1 MKRAFVIAALTAAA
15 LVLVFWRYAEVSNP
29 AWAQSSP
36 SPSAVWF
43 GQPTYTPVDASHGFP
58 INIVGGSVSGIT
70 GLTAGQVPLAGSAT
84 TLTSGVTGVSCAA
97 NTVTLATLVVT
108 SGVVTHC

>member
-1 MKRAFVIAALTAAA
+1 MKMKRAFVVSALCAAA
-15 LVLVFWRYAEVSNP
+15 LVFVFWQYAEVRAQQPPNSNI
-29 AWAQSSP
+29 
-36 SPSAVWF
+36 VLF
-43 GQPTYTPVDASHGFP
+43 GQPPYTGVDATHGFP

-70 GLTAGQVPLAGSAT
+70 GLTTGQVPIAGSAT
-84 TLTSGVTGVSCAA
+84 TLTSSVAGVSCAA

>member
-1 MKRAFVIAALTAAA
+1 MKRAFVISALCAGI
-15 LVLVFWRYAEVSNP
+15 LVLVFWRYAQISNP
-29 AWAQSSP
+29 AWAQQPPNSNL
-36 SPSAVWF
+36 VLF
-43 GQPTYTPVDASHGFP
+43 GQPPYTGVDATHGFP

-70 GLTAGQVPLAGSAT
+70 GLTAGQVPIAGSAT
-84 TLTSGVTGVSCAA
+84 TLTSSVAGVSCAA

>member
-1 MKRAFVIAALTAAA
+1 MKRAFVISALCAAA
-15 LVLVFWRYAEVSNP
+15 LVLVFWRYDDVR
-29 AWAQSSP
+29 AQSSVP
-36 SPSAVWF
+36 NPSAVWF
-43 GQPTYTPVDASHGFP
+43 GQPPYTAVDASHGFP